1 MVRVIGRVVRPKVL
15 RLVARRGSTYDYP
28 FPHGDRVDGRETTR
42 RGCDTKG
49 GGGDVGCR
57 DAVISCHAVVVL
69 SSCPISKYHSVM
81 QRDGGLLL

>member
-42 RGCDTKG
+42 R
-49 GGGDVGCR
+49 
-57 DAVISCHAVVVL
+57 
-69 SSCPISKYHSVM
+69 
-81 QRDGGLLL
+81 